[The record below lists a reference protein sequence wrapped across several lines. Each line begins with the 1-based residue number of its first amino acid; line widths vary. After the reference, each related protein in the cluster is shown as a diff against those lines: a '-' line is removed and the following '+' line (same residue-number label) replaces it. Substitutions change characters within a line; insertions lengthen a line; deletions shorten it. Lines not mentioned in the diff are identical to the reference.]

1 MDNIRVNRA
10 EGKDYLYDILE
21 QLIVIAEGCGE
32 EETATI
38 LREIVAS
45 HQRQTADAPLTDAAD
60 ANRFD

>member
-45 HQRQTADAPLTDAAD
+45 HQRQMADAPLTDAAD